1 MNRNHPVPSRRVRAK
16 PWVALLATLLLS
28 DKLMAESTSFIY
40 PIGGAAFSL
49 DIPPAVA
56 HTGQNLDFKPTG
68 ERV

>member
-1 MNRNHPVPSRRVRAK
+1 
-16 PWVALLATLLLS
+16 VALLATLLLS